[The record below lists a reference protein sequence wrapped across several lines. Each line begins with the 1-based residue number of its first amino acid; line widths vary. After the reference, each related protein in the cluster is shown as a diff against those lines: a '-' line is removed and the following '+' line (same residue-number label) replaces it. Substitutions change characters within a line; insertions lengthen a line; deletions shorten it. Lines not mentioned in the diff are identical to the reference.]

1 MRYPHFPSEQELTH
15 CILSA
20 GDLRQHSEGGKL
32 WLLSRLSMEWACLQ
46 VGGALLPSLVEFYRW
61 LHLNLGHLLTYDQAS
76 SITIGQVLALA
87 ERNLGKE
94 MGAHIRSLY
103 ERVKVH
109 YNRYVE
115 LIGGAIGAGACAA
128 VRRGNRIFTIADD
141 IPLLH
146 FLSGNVTLKWCHV
159 TWKCC
164 HVTLKCCYVI
174 LNCRRYVN
182 CCHVTLPLTLP
193 LSP

>member
-32 WLLSRLSMEWACLQ
+32 WLLSRFAMEWACLQ
-46 VGGALLPSLVEFYRW
+46 VGGALLPALVELYRW
-61 LHLNLGHLLTYDQAS
+61 LHLNLAHLLTYDQAS
-76 SITIGQVLALA
+76 SISIGRVLTLA

-94 MGAHIRSLY
+94 LGEHIRNLY

-128 VRRGNRIFTIADD
+128 VRRGNKIFTIADD

-146 FLSGNVTLKWCHV
+146 FLTGTVIDHCSQVTSH
-159 TWKCC
+159 
-164 HVTLKCCYVI
+164 
-174 LNCRRYVN
+174 
-182 CCHVTLPLTLP
+182 
-193 LSP
+193 